1 MKKKQY
7 LFCLSIILL
16 LSLLGCRG
24 TKTAQIDMEYKTE
37 ETVNLQDKKDMV
49 EEDIVQAVDNTEE
62 NKKVD
67 KIAEQQDLQEV
78 SVAIDQYKIVR
89 TIAKVNVRVEPS
101 VESDV
106 YKVLPYGEEIVC
118 TGKSEE
124 WAQVLIDDGLYY
136 INSNYLREKQVYT
149 DNSYRGYIAI
159 DAGHQAH
166 GNSEKEPIGPGAPEM
181 KAKVAG
187 GTSGCVSG
195 LAEYELNL
203 QVAIRLRDE
212 LENRGYQVLMIR
224 ESNDVDISNAERAE
238 MANDAG
244 VDAFIRVHANGSTNS
259 DANGA
264 MTICQTAANPY
275 NGIYYKESRRLSD
288 CILDSM
294 VASTGARKEYVWE
307 TDSMTGINW
316 CMVPVT
322 IVEMGYMTNEKE
334 DALMATEDYQNKIVI
349 GIANGIDAFME
360 ETN

>member
-24 TKTAQIDMEYKTE
+24 TKTAQIDMEYKIE

-224 ESNDVDISNAERAE
+224 ESKQRFTR
-238 MANDAG
+238 G
-244 VDAFIRVHANGSTNS
+244 YKR
-259 DANGA
+259 
-264 MTICQTAANPY
+264 
-275 NGIYYKESRRLSD
+275 YKETS
-288 CILDSM
+288 
-294 VASTGARKEYVWE
+294 G
-307 TDSMTGINW
+307 
-316 CMVPVT
+316 
-322 IVEMGYMTNEKE
+322 
-334 DALMATEDYQNKIVI
+334 LMEWKIGHI
-349 GIANGIDAFME
+349 FHSIF
-360 ETN
+360 T

>member
-24 TKTAQIDMEYKTE
+24 TKTAQIDMEYKIE

-124 WAQVLIDDGLYY
+124 WAQVLIDDGLY
-136 INSNYLREKQVYT
+136 
-149 DNSYRGYIAI
+149 
-159 DAGHQAH
+159 
-166 GNSEKEPIGPGAPEM
+166 
-181 KAKVAG
+181 
-187 GTSGCVSG
+187 
-195 LAEYELNL
+195 
-203 QVAIRLRDE
+203 
-212 LENRGYQVLMIR
+212 
-224 ESNDVDISNAERAE
+224 
-238 MANDAG
+238 
-244 VDAFIRVHANGSTNS
+244 
-259 DANGA
+259 
-264 MTICQTAANPY
+264 
-275 NGIYYKESRRLSD
+275 LSL
-288 CILDSM
+288 IH
-294 VASTGARKEYVWE
+294 
-307 TDSMTGINW
+307 I
-316 CMVPVT
+316 
-322 IVEMGYMTNEKE
+322 
-334 DALMATEDYQNKIVI
+334 
-349 GIANGIDAFME
+349 
-360 ETN
+360 